1 MYQRYDGFEPNSAL
15 VTRARDTESRGPVER
30 VYRLRRGVVEN
41 ADVRIVNDDRVFPSR
56 ALGDDCEV
64 ARRGR
69 LIEGQL
75 LHRGV

>member
-1 MYQRYDGFEPNSAL
+1 MLKFACVVVVVLIRW
-15 VTRARDTESRGPVER
+15 DTESRGPVER
-30 VYRLRRGVVEN
+30 VYRLRRDVVEN

>member
-1 MYQRYDGFEPNSAL
+1 MDAPSLTPPKICSFLMP
-15 VTRARDTESRGPVER
+15 RDTESRGPVER
-30 VYRLRRGVVEN
+30 VYRLRRDVVEN